1 MRWIQCPLVAC
12 SRLRAANV
20 CNERGATI
28 ECGHCDGTNRTGA
41 IAQTSNRLYTRAKPH
56 TSRHTLCTEYSTRQ
70 SAKVRIQAPGQ
81 HPLLPYK
88 RA

>member
-41 IAQTSNRLYTRAKPH
+41 IAQTSNRLYTRGCETTHLTPH
-56 TSRHTLCTEYSTRQ
+56 TLH
-70 SAKVRIQAPGQ
+70 
-81 HPLLPYK
+81 
-88 RA
+88 